1 MTIRKII
8 ISLLL
13 MLSYGCGR
21 AQQVTQG
28 TISSLT
34 GVHAVTVEYDFS
46 NALVDGIPL
55 NDYIEISQLT
65 EGDSYR
71 QEFEQEK
78 KEIIADFIEEFNDTN
93 CPILLTISTNPAVS
107 MLIQVKSIS
116 RNGNTITCDYTFK
129 EKSSGHILAEIA
141 LTAKDGRCGSFSNL
155 MGDAF
160 EEAGKKLGKFIKK
173 NLKSS
178 KR

>member
-1 MTIRKII
+1 MTMRKII

-13 MLSYGCGR
+13 MLSYGYGR

-28 TISSLT
+28 AMSSLM

-46 NALVDGIPL
+46 NALVDGMPL
-55 NDYIEISQLT
+55 NDYIEVSQLT
-65 EGDSYR
+65 ERDNYK

-78 KEIIADFIEEFNDTN
+78 KEIIVDFIEEFNDTN
-93 CPILLTISTNPAVS
+93 CPILFTISANPAIS
-107 MLIQVKSIS
+107 MLIQVRSIS
-116 RNGNTITCDYTFK
+116 RNGNTVTCDYTFK
-129 EKSSGHILAEIA
+129 EKSSGNILAVIRM
-141 LTAKDGRCGSFSNL
+141 TSKDGRCGSFTNL
-155 MGDAF
+155 MGDVF

-178 KR
+178 K